1 MQNYFCN
8 ANIRH
13 IKNLILEWKIEDYQV
28 FFFSFEPMITYDDE
42 NDRIFHKFNKFS
54 STIDVSVG
62 REEVLYELQTK

>member
-13 IKNLILEWKIEDYQV
+13 IQNLILAWKTEDHQV
-28 FFFSFEPMITYDDE
+28 LFSSIEPMITYDDE